1 MSGLLTALLIGGGG
15 VLGAITRYGVDTR
28 LPGAVATLVV
38 NTLGSVA
45 VGALLAVTLPEEAV
59 AVAAVGFCGAFT
71 TFSSFAVEV
80 ADRLD
85 QGDHV
90 GAARYGGATLVLALA
105 GVAVGT
111 ISVARLV

>member
-15 VLGAITRYGVDTR
+15 VVGALTRYGVDTR
-28 LPGAVATLVV
+28 LPGAIATLVV

-45 VGALLAVTLPEEAV
+45 VGALLAADLPEETV
-59 AVAAVGFCGAFT
+59 AIAAIGFCGAFT

-85 QGDHV
+85 QGDHA
-90 GAARYGGATLVLALA
+90 GAVRYGGATLVLALF

-111 ISVARLV
+111 IGVARVV

>member
-15 VLGAITRYGVDTR
+15 VMGALTRYMVDTR
-28 LPGAVATLVV
+28 LSGPIATLVV

-45 VGALLAVTLPEEAV
+45 VGALLAAALPEETV
-59 AVAAVGFCGAFT
+59 AIAATGFCGAFT

-80 ADRLD
+80 AARLD
-85 QGDHV
+85 RGDHA
-90 GAARYGGATLVLALA
+90 GAAWYGGVTLVLALV

-111 ISVARLV
+111 IGVTEVV